1 MKIRNILVAF
11 NGSASAET
19 ALRYAASLARGGGV
33 RVTALLA
40 HSAHETV
47 DSHGAW
53 VPARARQII
62 AEANSEIIDAVRSKF
77 EALRPELA
85 LDERLRFV
93 EASGRVDMVVAA
105 TARGFDILVLGR
117 PHAGD
122 ADEHVILHPDRIA
135 LMSGRPVV
143 VVPQGYDREACHSE
157 AAIAWDGSRA
167 AGRALYDSLQLLE
180 KEGRVTLLTVE
191 GTRLPRPVQE
201 VLDHLALHEVDARH
215 EELAL
220 QHGVARTLL
229 AFMREQDP
237 GFLVM
242 GAYEHS
248 KFREDFFGGV
258 TARVLNQIDIPV
270 LLSH

>member
-11 NGSASAET
+11 NGSASAES
-19 ALRYAASLARGGGV
+19 ALRYAASLARGGGI

-40 HSAHETV
+40 HSEHETV
-47 DSHGAW
+47 DSHAAW

-62 AEANSEIIDAVRSKF
+62 AEANAEIINAVRSKF
-77 EALRPELA
+77 DALKAELE
-85 LDERLRFV
+85 LGDRLRFV
-93 EASGRVDMVVAA
+93 EASGRVDMVIAE
-105 TARGFDILVLGR
+105 TARGFDILILGR
-117 PHAGD
+117 PKPGD
-122 ADEHVILHPDRIA
+122 ADSHVTLHPDRIA
-135 LMSGRPVV
+135 LMSGRPIV
-143 VVPQGYDREACHSE
+143 VVPQGYDREASHAE

-180 KEGRVTLLTVE
+180 DEGRVTLLTVE
-191 GTRLPRPVQE
+191 GTRLPRPVEE
-201 VLDHLALHEVDARH
+201 VLDHLALHEVEARH

-220 QHGVARTLL
+220 HHGVGRTLL
-229 AFMREQDP
+229 AFTRERNP

-248 KFREDFFGGV
+248 KFREDFLGGV
-258 TARVLNQIDIPV
+258 TARVLNEIDIPV